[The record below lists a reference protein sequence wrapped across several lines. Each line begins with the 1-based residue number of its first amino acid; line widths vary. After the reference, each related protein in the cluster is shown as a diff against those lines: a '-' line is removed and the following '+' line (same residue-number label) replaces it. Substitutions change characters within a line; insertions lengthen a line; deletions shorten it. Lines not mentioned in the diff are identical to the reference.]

1 MSPASRPGRKETG
14 MDTIWIVLAV
24 IAVIVVLGAAWWGLQ
39 RRRRTERLAERYGP
53 EYQRTLAEAGDRRA
67 AEHELEEREKRV
79 QELDIKPLAPEE
91 RDRFAAEW
99 RRVQAQ
105 FVDDPSGAIA
115 EGDRLVE
122 QVMEARGYPTADSD
136 FGDRAAIVSVD
147 HGAVVE
153 EYRAAHD
160 IAERHASTEGGVETE
175 DLRQAMVHYRAIFE
189 DLLETAEPE
198 PVEARR

>member
-1 MSPASRPGRKETG
+1 
-14 MDTIWIVLAV
+14 MDTIWIVLAL
-24 IAVIVVLGAAWWGLQ
+24 IAVVVVLGAAWWGLQ
-39 RRRRTERLAERYGP
+39 QRRRTDRLAERYGP

-79 QELDIKPLAPEE
+79 QELDIKPLAPED

-136 FGDRAAIVSVD
+136 FGERAAIVSVD